1 MQSSSKA
8 EWIALS
14 VAVKEVMFVIQLL
27 GSMKILVKFPVIVKV
42 DNLGAM
48 FIASNITTMSCTKHE
63 DIRYKYENDYVEDG
77 AVEIIFVK
85 SAENDSNI
93 LIKTLS
99 TELHE
104 KHSKKMVGKKL
115 EEVTADGDSQFCQL
129 KLLLMKR

>member
-42 DNLGAM
+42 DTLGVI
-48 FIASNITTMSCTKHE
+48 FIASNITTMSCTKHA

-85 SAENDSNI
+85 SDENDSNI

-104 KHSKKMVGKKL
+104 KHSKK
-115 EEVTADGDSQFCQL
+115 
-129 KLLLMKR
+129 